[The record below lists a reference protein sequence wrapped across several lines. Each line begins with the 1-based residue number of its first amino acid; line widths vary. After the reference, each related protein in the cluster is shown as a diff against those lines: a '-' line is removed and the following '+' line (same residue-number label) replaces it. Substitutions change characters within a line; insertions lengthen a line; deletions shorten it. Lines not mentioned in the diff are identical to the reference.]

1 LCDTQLIRQGGETF
15 FAKNSDR
22 EPGEAQL
29 VCYIP
34 AVENDT
40 SIEFRAT
47 YLTIP
52 QVSRRHGLVLSKPA
66 WMWGAEMGV
75 NDSGVV
81 IGNEAIFGKLV
92 DKKGEALLGM
102 DLVRLGLERGDSAEQ
117 ALKCITQ
124 LLETHGQ
131 GGPAGYRDKS
141 FRYDNS
147 FIIADASEAWVLETA
162 GRHWVA
168 KQIDSYGAISNAL
181 SIEED
186 FDLCSSGL
194 VDFARK
200 NRFYNG
206 EGNFNFARAFD
217 TRFMKTMACAEHRRN
232 ASLATLAGISANESM
247 SFSSL
252 AASLR
257 QHAVSSPEFSQ
268 HNSRNICLH
277 AGGITRPSQTC
288 GSMIVCLQRGEL
300 PRVMMTGTSA
310 PCLSLFQPVWF
321 PEREEQ
327 QSIFSAEGED
337 TKSSLWFR
345 FERVHRQALFDKA
358 FRSGLIEERDKLE
371 RKLFA
376 AMEDSTCI
384 EDSALLAEQWHSR
397 WFERASVRKIK
408 YRWYSPYDR
417 YWKRLN
423 QMDRIAAH

>member
-1 LCDTQLIRQGGETF
+1 VAIPVTISHFSHRTPLEWTFEYHARLVGKAYVIFVQLWRVIQLRLNPRLLLYTSPYAPVCVGEKTLCDSQLIRQGGETF

-257 QHAVSSPEFSQ
+257 DRHISTLPVPFPAGMVS
-268 HNSRNICLH
+268 
-277 AGGITRPSQTC
+277 
-288 GSMIVCLQRGEL
+288 
-300 PRVMMTGTSA
+300 
-310 PCLSLFQPVWF
+310 
-321 PEREEQ
+321 
-327 QSIFSAEGED
+327 
-337 TKSSLWFR
+337 
-345 FERVHRQALFDKA
+345 
-358 FRSGLIEERDKLE
+358 
-371 RKLFA
+371 
-376 AMEDSTCI
+376 
-384 EDSALLAEQWHSR
+384 
-397 WFERASVRKIK
+397 RA
-408 YRWYSPYDR
+408 
-417 YWKRLN
+417 
-423 QMDRIAAH
+423 